1 MSYEENDIDLL
12 NSVVDEDT
20 KLLNLAIKASLD
32 NIDNPDNLDNIDNI
46 DNIDNLD
53 NTNYEEE
60 DDQIKKAIEESLII
74 NQKQNEELFNS
85 VLYQSLDTL
94 EDNEKI
100 LEKVI
105 EESHL
110 SNISVRVEHET
121 LNNSI
126 SNIVDNENENGFIN
140 QNSLDNDDEEYM
152 KMIIQQIKES
162 EELEETENKLKKNK
176 EFKNI
181 VEEQNRQYEEALLKD
196 IEKEKDKDKEIIND
210 ISSKTIINDEP
221 VLPKTKE
228 ELRKLRL
235 AFYDK
240 K

>member
-32 NIDNPDNLDNIDNI
+32 NIDNP
-46 DNIDNLD
+46 DNLD

>member
-32 NIDNPDNLDNIDNI
+32 NIDNPDNLDNI

>member
-32 NIDNPDNLDNIDNI
+32 NIDNPDNLDN
-46 DNIDNLD
+46 
-53 NTNYEEE
+53 TNYEEE

-74 NQKQNEELFNS
+74 NQKQNEDLFNS

-126 SNIVDNENENGFIN
+126 SNIIDNENENGFIN

-196 IEKEKDKDKEIIND
+196 IEKEKEKDKDKDKEIIND
-210 ISSKTIINDEP
+210 ISSKIIINDEP

>member
-32 NIDNPDNLDNIDNI
+32 NIDNLDNLDNIDNI

>member
-32 NIDNPDNLDNIDNI
+32 NL

-126 SNIVDNENENGFIN
+126 SNIIDNENGFIN

-196 IEKEKDKDKEIIND
+196 IEKEKEKEKEIIND

>member
-32 NIDNPDNLDNIDNI
+32 NIDNP
-46 DNIDNLD
+46 DNLD

-126 SNIVDNENENGFIN
+126 SNIIDNENENGFIN

-196 IEKEKDKDKEIIND
+196 IEKEKEKDKDKDKEIIND